1 MEGHRGCW
9 SCLWPW
15 KLNPSGQVG
24 GISRGQVS
32 RLLEYGAVITFE
44 TSEGRKEGWL
54 HPSHL
59 SASRNGPCFVK
70 IVGPSGAMLKL
81 AVHLE
86 ESAKASPTTP
96 TSTRPSSARATPSPS
111 DTAEESDEQPMR
123 PPPPLPQ
130 PKDPFDD
137 VEFGEF
143 VQAAPQCSAPVRQL
157 SAAPQL
163 LEVSAQ
169 KYRDEAGNSALQ
181 LTLFPGL
188 LQRLSPYLQVQGY
201 TQLRATGSS
210 VGSVLHKKALISHL
224 LCLMQ
229 PERPDVFAA
238 AGEWCKETNRSERFW
253 DDLGWK
259 GSTLKAGKEGIWAFF
274 RALKKWRKM
283 EPTIMLPVA
292 KNLKSHCCHPEP
304 EIANNAQRIMAV
316 CAGCL
321 FSIRGQGPAV
331 KSIRHLFARDMI
343 YWLQHAD
350 DDDRADIC
358 GELSRCGPHLL
369 GRFNK
374 ACAAELVEA
383 CKPGNGDVCRSNAR
397 KALTVFVENDAALHP
412 FVWPLI
418 EELRWALPPDEKREI
433 HRMRARILLTGACQS
448 ASDAWHAGLAAKKMV
463 SKALQD
469 CFQAC
474 PSCT

>member
-1 MEGHRGCW
+1 MKQAPDPSVSKAPFKMEVEAFGRPW
-9 SCLWPW
+9 SVVSLEFRVMLLGSELSELS
-15 KLNPSGQVG
+15 KLRTPLTRWRLLSSGQECAG
-24 GISRGQVS
+24 GLPKI
-32 RLLEYGAVITFE
+32 
-44 TSEGRKEGWL
+44 RKTYTHDFKAQLG
-54 HPSHL
+54 
-59 SASRNGPCFVK
+59 GC
-70 IVGPSGAMLKL
+70 KL
-81 AVHLE
+81 AVVFFHRLSYVVSICTPNMPKHE
-86 ESAKASPTTP
+86 TTSTP
-96 TSTRPSSARATPSPS
+96 THTPVLSGFDLAPPVFDAAGEVPVFCPGSPNM
-111 DTAEESDEQPMR
+111 PCV
-123 PPPPLPQ
+123 P
-130 PKDPFDD
+130 
-137 VEFGEF
+137 
-143 VQAAPQCSAPVRQL
+143 CS
-157 SAAPQL
+157 
-163 LEVSAQ
+163 
-169 KYRDEAGNSALQ
+169 
-181 LTLFPGL
+181 
-188 LQRLSPYLQVQGY
+188 
-201 TQLRATGSS
+201 
-210 VGSVLHKKALISHL
+210 
-224 LCLMQ
+224 
-229 PERPDVFAA
+229 RPDVFAA

-259 GSTLKAGKEGIWAFF
+259 GSTLKAGKEGRAGFRAAGEIARFDVLSQLMLVGIWAFF

>member
-9 SCLWPW
+9 SCLPWPW
-15 KLNPSGQVG
+15 RLNLS
-24 GISRGQVS
+24 GQVS
-32 RLLEYGAVITFE
+32 RLLQYGAGITFE
-44 TSEGRKEGWL
+44 TSEG
-54 HPSHL
+54 SS
-59 SASRNGPCFVK
+59 SA
-70 IVGPSGAMLKL
+70 M
-81 AVHLE
+81 LE
-86 ESAKASPTTP
+86 ESAKASPLTP
-96 TSTRPSSARATPSPS
+96 TSTRPPSASSAPATPYPS
-111 DTAEESDEQPMR
+111 DTAEDEGDEPPLR
-123 PPPPLPQ
+123 PPK

-143 VQAAPQCSAPVRQL
+143 VQAAPPCSAPLRQL
-157 SAAPQL
+157 SATQQL

-169 KYRDEAGNSALQ
+169 KCQDEAGHSALQ
-181 LTLFPGL
+181 LTMFPGL
-188 LQRLSPYLQVQGY
+188 LQRLSPFLQVQGY

-210 VGSVLHKKALISHL
+210 VGSVLHKKALIEHL

-259 GSTLKAGKEGIWAFF
+259 GSTLKAGKEGLWAFF
-274 RALKKWRKM
+274 RALKKWRKL
-283 EPTIMLPVA
+283 EPAIMLPVV
-292 KNLKSHCCHPEP
+292 KNLRSHCRHPEP
-304 EIANNAQRIMAV
+304 DVARNAQRIMAV

-321 FSIRGQGPAV
+321 FSIRGQGAAV
-331 KSIRHLFARDMI
+331 KSIRHLFAGEMI
-343 YWLQHAD
+343 YWLRHAD
-350 DDDRADIC
+350 DDVRADIC

-369 GRFNK
+369 GRFNR

-397 KALTVFVENDAALHP
+397 KALTVFVKNDEALHP

-418 EELRWALPPDEKREI
+418 EELTWALPSDEVHDI
-433 HRMRARILLTGACQS
+433 HRMRAYMLLTRIRRS
-448 ASDAWHAGLAAKKMV
+448 VSDALDDGLATKKQV

-469 CFQAC
+469 FFQACC